1 MGNIIEIGTLYEN
14 TCPFEDYGCESE
26 DFLSLEEALGKDM
39 LIHAVKAFEND
50 KGPGVYIL
58 VYTEGRFRYLCTHSV
73 TITAKLTTDKV
84 KEILSDDT
92 DDTIKVRFVRRKSK
106 KSDRM
111 GYDIE

>member
-14 TCPFEDYGCESE
+14 TCPFEDYGCGSE
-26 DFLSLEEALGKDM
+26 DFLSLEDALGKDM

-58 VYTEGRFRYLCTHSV
+58 VYTDGRFRYLCTHSV

-92 DDTIKVRFVRRKSK
+92 DDTIRVRFVRRKSK

-111 GYDIE
+111 VYDIE